1 MNVFIK
7 NFGCTS
13 NFAESQSLAQEL
25 NTKGFRCYS
34 QGWGEDSAPFRNEEE
49 LLFVSECQAI
59 IVNTCTISGDSEILL
74 QKKFAE
80 DIRKIG
86 LSIPIIYMGCSVKN
100 DRSSLQGAVMP
111 KNVLFCT
118 RRGIIPFLK
127 VIKLK
132 GTTSLEI
139 PLPIQSHPENSWVLI
154 KRACTKFC
162 SYCSCGY
169 ALFRE
174 SECVPTQEIM
184 RQLKHLWA
192 SGCKTAILSGPCIGD
207 WRDPAQPSFR
217 FSHLIKKI
225 LSETELNIGYLELH
239 PKDITEDLIELL
251 RSPRISKDELG
262 IPIESASD
270 AILNRM
276 RRGYDKRYLD
286 TLFHQIYAA
295 IPSARISTDWII
307 GFPQENKSDVV
318 ETLDFLEKFP
328 FSRIDVYPYSKR
340 SGTPAA
346 DMPQISATKFKTH
359 WELAKGYPSLRKTL
373 HFLFDWKQIMGNRSN
388 GQSF

>member
-118 RRGIIPFLK
+118 RREIIPFFEGYQ
-127 VIKLK
+127 IKTNNITRNSFANSKPSRKFLGSYK
-132 GTTSLEI
+132 KSL
-139 PLPIQSHPENSWVLI
+139 H
-154 KRACTKFC
+154 
-162 SYCSCGY
+162 
-169 ALFRE
+169 
-174 SECVPTQEIM
+174 
-184 RQLKHLWA
+184 
-192 SGCKTAILSGPCIGD
+192 
-207 WRDPAQPSFR
+207 
-217 FSHLIKKI
+217 
-225 LSETELNIGYLELH
+225 
-239 PKDITEDLIELL
+239 
-251 RSPRISKDELG
+251 
-262 IPIESASD
+262 
-270 AILNRM
+270 
-276 RRGYDKRYLD
+276 
-286 TLFHQIYAA
+286 
-295 IPSARISTDWII
+295 
-307 GFPQENKSDVV
+307 
-318 ETLDFLEKFP
+318 
-328 FSRIDVYPYSKR
+328 
-340 SGTPAA
+340 
-346 DMPQISATKFKTH
+346 
-359 WELAKGYPSLRKTL
+359 
-373 HFLFDWKQIMGNRSN
+373 
-388 GQSF
+388 